1 MGMNVRKLRRLAAK
15 VRPEYAPCMTEDCP
29 DGERTD
35 RVKWI
40 MENRIPKRD
49 RDLLLL
55 YADRQSLRE
64 VARELGCCHD
74 TIRNNLVRIRARIA
88 DELDKLTQ

>member
-1 MGMNVRKLRRLAAK
+1 MNVRKLRRLAAK
-15 VRPEYAPCMTEDCP
+15 VRPEYAPCMTEDCA
-29 DGERTD
+29 DGDRTD

-40 MENRIPKRD
+40 IDHRILKRD

-64 VARELGCCHD
+64 VGREIDCSRETVAR
-74 TIRNNLVRIRARIA
+74 NLRRIRARIA
-88 DELDKLTQ
+88 DELNKMETK